1 MRKAIREEK
10 TVEIERENRL
20 NNFII
25 YRGPESKGTNGEDRK
40 KDDKKIIDDLLS
52 NLEVEDRPVKFFR
65 LGRYNP
71 TLGNENKGR
80 PIKVVME
87 SQEAQLRVM
96 KNLRKLKSSPD
107 HQKSLSIAY
116 DTTLEERKIL
126 KDRVAE
132 AKTKLSSSTAWMFKV
147 YGPPWDLREIKIRKS

>member
-1 MRKAIREEK
+1 M
-10 TVEIERENRL
+10 
-20 NNFII
+20 
-25 YRGPESKGTNGEDRK
+25 
-40 KDDKKIIDDLLS
+40 
-52 NLEVEDRPVKFFR
+52 EDRPVKFFR

-107 HQKSLSIAY
+107 HLKSLSIAY